1 MTARPAPSPPTGQP
15 PLPAPGTPAWY
26 QRIRALPRGR
36 FEVRCLL
43 DDAHP
48 DGEVVPKPGDT
59 SGLFELWRAELD
71 ASDRLRLTVN
81 PLSVPDATPLWFVHL
96 PDRNANPPRVTL
108 VGYATAHLAP
118 GSVVNDPEFFH
129 LPVRNDEQVGAV
141 RWWPDTATVDQVYVA
156 KQWRGLDQG
165 RLLIYAASA
174 FHQHHGWPG
183 RLHLDGN
190 RTRAGEE
197 ALSARRHPQRITP
210 LARLYDDLDRP
221 DGPQPPPDPQ
231 PNT

>member
-1 MTARPAPSPPTGQP
+1 MTESPAPGSQSGHPQ
-15 PLPAPGTPAWY
+15 LPAPGTPAWY
-26 QRIRALPRGR
+26 VRTRTLSGGR
-36 FEVRCLL
+36 WEVRCLL

-48 DGEVVPKPGDT
+48 DGEVVADPGDT
-59 SGLFELWRAELD
+59 GGLFELWRAELD

-81 PLSVPDATPLWFVHL
+81 PLSVPDATPLWFVKL
-96 PDRNANPPRVTL
+96 PDDNAVPPRMTL
-108 VGYATAHLAP
+108 VGFATAHLTP
-118 GSVVNDPEFFH
+118 GSVISDPEFFH
-129 LPVRNDEQVGAV
+129 LPIRSDEQVGAV
-141 RWWPDTATVDQVYVA
+141 RWWPETATVDQVYIA
-156 KQWRGLDQG
+156 KKWRGLDQG
-165 RLLIYAASA
+165 RLLVYAASA

-221 DGPQPPPDPQ
+221 DTTPLHPEP
-231 PNT
+231 